1 MKIFSIQNLYK
12 VVNFAF
18 RLWCLTQI
26 LTGSQGSQGSQGSPS
41 TQERINNLKKYQD
54 WIGKGND
61 KNDFKGDY

>member
-26 LTGSQGSQGSQGSPS
+26 LTGSQGSQGSPS

>member
-12 VVNFAF
+12 VVDFAF

-26 LTGSQGSQGSQGSPS
+26 LTGSRGSPS
-41 TQERINNLKKYQD
+41 TQERIENLKKYQD
-54 WIGKGND
+54 WIDKGND